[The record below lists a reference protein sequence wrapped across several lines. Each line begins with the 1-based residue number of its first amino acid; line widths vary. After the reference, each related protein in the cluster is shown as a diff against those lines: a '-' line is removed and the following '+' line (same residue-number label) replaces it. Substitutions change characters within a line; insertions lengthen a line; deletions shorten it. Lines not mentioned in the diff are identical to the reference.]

1 MIVCQICNKLFSRLE
16 EFQVHIKYIHNIG
29 SGNFKGAVCP
39 YQNCL
44 SEQNTWSGYLR
55 HLKSHNLNIDN
66 NETVEISDDCI
77 ELGVDEIYNNAE
89 IGTTD
94 EIDEG
99 TEVENLN
106 EDVSVDA
113 GIKIMIDILSSF
125 CSSLL
130 AKGVT
135 NSTVDFVVQELKFSF
150 AQVIS
155 LVLNLG
161 RKFCEAGFEEFSC
174 LTQGLRGTIFIN
186 KIILSKTKII

>member
-1 MIVCQICNKLFSRLE
+1 
-16 EFQVHIKYIHNIG
+16 
-29 SGNFKGAVCP
+29 
-39 YQNCL
+39 
-44 SEQNTWSGYLR
+44 
-55 HLKSHNLNIDN
+55 
-66 NETVEISDDCI
+66 
-77 ELGVDEIYNNAE
+77 
-89 IGTTD
+89 
-94 EIDEG
+94 
-99 TEVENLN
+99 
-106 EDVSVDA
+106 
-113 GIKIMIDILSSF
+113 MIDILSSF